1 MANTA
6 FKIDNG
12 LVVSGQ
18 SADIYSPV
26 KIFSTLNVSSSVTI
40 GGSLTVTGNLTY
52 SNTQISGELVPT
64 SSGIPLGNTANRFD
78 LYARNIYVANNVL
91 PTANGIVLGGVS
103 ARFDGYFTNINSNG
117 IITVGTTTLNSTF
130 YAATAN
136 NANTVFGL
144 GANGIVVR
152 TGSGSGAVRTLQS
165 SNGMSITN
173 ANGVSGDPTMTLL
186 IQDGLFSN
194 TTGMY
199 INASAIAIGT
209 LPITHGGT
217 GSTSQ
222 AGAANNILP
231 AQGAPAIGQF
241 LRSTGSA
248 VEWADG
254 PLGFTGSKGF
264 TGSQGTTGS
273 VGFTGSKGDM
283 GNTGSTGPQ
292 GPIGFTGSASTVVGP
307 TGPTGAGGSI
317 GFTGSLG
324 AVGPTGP
331 TGGIGPAG
339 FTGSQ
344 GNLGYIGSAGTNGTN
359 GFTGS
364 KGDQGVIGYTGSRGN
379 TGYTGSLGGTGPQGV
394 QGVQGP
400 QGVQGVIGYT
410 GSRGP
415 DKLVSAGQIV
425 KSATGSLTS
434 GDTGSHILATTAGI
448 TLTLP
453 TSAVNGSIISLSN
466 TTTGTITLSYSGSA
480 GTDGPTSLE
489 AGGSLMLISDGNSP
503 PFWRKFFFSGGTGIA
518 TLTANYLPKGN
529 GTAAFSASQIND
541 NGTDIGFGVVPVQQN
556 GKAFQFYNSAG
567 PIDLRLTNNTTGTSY
582 DDGGLLS
589 MIGSD
594 MYAWNME
601 NAPLIFGANNSE
613 KMRIT
618 TDYVLVNTTASID
631 SVSYLKLQVLG
642 GISTKIAG
650 TTPTSQVSFFNNY
663 GRVGY
668 IGTDGTTTTYFTS
681 SDIRLKK
688 NITYA
693 DDTATIID
701 NIKVRKFDWKVDDNH
716 QRYGFVAQELHTIY
730 PEAVGVMNDPEAS
743 MSVDYSK
750 LVPVLVKEIQ
760 SLRARVSALEV

>member
-144 GANGIVVR
+144 GDNGIVVR

-199 INASAIAIGT
+199 INASAIAIGNV
-209 LPITHGGT
+209 PITRGGT

-273 VGFTGSKGDM
+273 VGFTGSKGDI

-307 TGPTGAGGSI
+307 TGPTGPVGSI

-324 AVGPTGP
+324 GVGPTGP

-344 GNLGYIGSAGTNGTN
+344 GNLGYIGSQGYTGSVGPVGLTGGTGPI

-364 KGDQGVIGYTGSRGN
+364 KGNIGN
-379 TGYTGSLGGTGPQGV
+379 TGPIGFTGSASTVAGPGGGTGPT
-394 QGVQGP
+394 GP
-400 QGVQGVIGYT
+400 TGFT

-415 DKLVSAGQIV
+415 DKLVSAGQQV
-425 KSATGSLTS
+425 FSTTSSLTS
-434 GDTGSHILATTAGI
+434 SDTGSHIIAATAGI

-466 TTTGTITLSYSGSA
+466 VTAGTITLSYSGSV

-489 AGGSLMLISDGNSP
+489 AGGSLMLISDGSSP
-503 PFWRKFFFSGGTGIA
+503 PFWRKFFFSA
-518 TLTANYLPKGN
+518 
-529 GTAAFSASQIND
+529 GTATKIQM
-541 NGTDIGFGVVPVQQN
+541 
-556 GKAFQFYNSAG
+556 
-567 PIDLRLTNNTTGTSY
+567 
-582 DDGGLLS
+582 GGL
-589 MIGSD
+589 GV
-594 MYAWNME
+594 
-601 NAPLIFGANNSE
+601 G
-613 KMRIT
+613 
-618 TDYVLVNTTASID
+618 TTAS
-631 SVSYLKLQVLG
+631 
-642 GISTKIAG
+642 A
-650 TTPTSQVSFFNNY
+650 TTGEIRATNDITAY
-663 GRVGY
+663 Y
-668 IGTDGTTTTYFTS
+668 S
-681 SDIRLKK
+681 SDRNLKE
-688 NITYA
+688 NIQPIENA
-693 DDTATIID
+693 L
-701 NIKVRKFDWKVDDNH
+701 NKVRSINGVMFDWTDEYINSRGGEDG
-716 QRYGFVAQELHTIY
+716 YFVRRRDTGLIAQEVEEIL
-730 PEAVGVMNDPEAS
+730 PEVVGTREDGYKAVKYDRLAGLIIQAINELADE
-743 MSVDYSK
+743 VDK
-750 LVPVLVKEIQ
+750 L
-760 SLRARVSALEV
+760 RGDM

>member
-466 TTTGTITLSYSGSA
+466 ITTGTITLSYSGSA

-489 AGGSLMLISDGNSP
+489 AGGSLMLISDGGSS
-503 PFWRKFFFSGGTGIA
+503 PFWRKFFFSGGTA
-518 TLTANYLPKGN
+518 TKI
-529 GTAAFSASQIND
+529 QM
-541 NGTDIGFGVVPVQQN
+541 
-556 GKAFQFYNSAG
+556 
-567 PIDLRLTNNTTGTSY
+567 
-582 DDGGLLS
+582 GGL
-589 MIGSD
+589 GV
-594 MYAWNME
+594 
-601 NAPLIFGANNSE
+601 G
-613 KMRIT
+613 
-618 TDYVLVNTTASID
+618 TTAS
-631 SVSYLKLQVLG
+631 
-642 GISTKIAG
+642 A
-650 TTPTSQVSFFNNY
+650 TTGEIRATNDITAY
-663 GRVGY
+663 Y
-668 IGTDGTTTTYFTS
+668 S
-681 SDIRLKK
+681 SDRNLKE
-688 NITYA
+688 NIQPIENA
-693 DDTATIID
+693 L
-701 NIKVRKFDWKVDDNH
+701 NKVRSINGVMFDWTDEYINSRGGEDG
-716 QRYGFVAQELHTIY
+716 YFVRRRDTGLIAQEVEEIL
-730 PEAVGVMNDPEAS
+730 PEVVGTREDGFKAVKYDRLAGLIIQAINELADE
-743 MSVDYSK
+743 VDK
-750 LVPVLVKEIQ
+750 L
-760 SLRARVSALEV
+760 RGDM